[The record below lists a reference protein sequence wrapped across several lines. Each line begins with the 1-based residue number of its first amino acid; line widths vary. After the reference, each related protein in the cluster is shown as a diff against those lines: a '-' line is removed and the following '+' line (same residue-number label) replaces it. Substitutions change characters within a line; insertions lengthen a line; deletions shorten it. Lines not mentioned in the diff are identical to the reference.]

1 MNIDIQ
7 RASERGR
14 TKTTWLTS
22 YHSFSF
28 GNYMNPSRMEFGKLR
43 VLNDDI
49 IEPGGGFPTHRHE
62 NMEIVTIVLEG
73 SLHHKDSTGGEGLL
87 RVGEVQAMSA
97 GRGIFHSEANASE
110 KEKVR
115 LYQIWIGTA
124 EEDEPASYEQ
134 KKFRILKNVI
144 NTVIGKGALRIK
156 QDASVHV
163 VDLEKD
169 REVDHEIPAGKGVY
183 LQMTGGQV
191 QLGSARLSAGDGA
204 GITEAK
210 RIEIRALEDSK
221 FILIEVPMD

>member
-1 MNIDIQ
+1 MDIQ
-7 RASERGR
+7 RSNERGM

-28 GNYMNPSRMEFGKLR
+28 GNYMNPARMNFGLLR

-49 IEPGGGFPTHRHE
+49 IAPDGGFPTHHHD
-62 NMEIVTIVLEG
+62 NMEIVTIVLSG
-73 SLHHKDSTGGEGLL
+73 SLHHKDSTGGEGIITA
-87 RVGEVQAMSA
+87 GEVQRMSA
-97 GRGIFHSEANASE
+97 GRGIYHSEANASQ
-110 KEKVR
+110 KEPVR
-115 LYQIWIGTA
+115 LLQIWIDTA
-124 EEDEPASYEQ
+124 EQDIAPSYEQ
-134 KKFRILKNVI
+134 KKFRILKNVV
-144 NTVIGKGALRIK
+144 NTLVGKNALRIK
-156 QDASVHV
+156 QDASVRV

-169 REVDHEIPAGKGVY
+169 REVDHDIGSGKGVY

-221 FILIEVPMD
+221 FIIIEVPTD